1 MSHFPHR
8 KFGKKLEVGQSL
20 MELAVSITVLF
31 IILAGIVDLG
41 RMFFHYI
48 AMRDAAQEAASYGS
62 IFPTHCDQI
71 RDRAEIAMGSSP
83 AVIVAVDI
91 NGFYGADEAMYPGT
105 EFTEPCSIADDK
117 PMHACHGNEIVVT
130 LRDDEFPVTMPFIG
144 SFLGKQTIPL
154 ETTITGTILRPP
166 CKEIP

>member
-48 AMRDAAQEAASYGS
+48 AMRDAAQEAASYGA

-71 RDRAEIAMGSSP
+71 RDRAEIAMGTSP
-83 AVIVAVDI
+83 AVIVTVQI
-91 NGFYGADEAMYPGT
+91 NGFYGADITKTGT
-105 EFTEPCSIADDK
+105 EFSDPCLTASAE

-144 SFLGKQTIPL
+144 SFLGRQTIPL

>member
-20 MELAVSITVLF
+20 MELAVSITVLL

-62 IFPTHCDQI
+62 INPTHCNQI
-71 RDRAEIAMGSSP
+71 RDRAWIAMATSS
-83 AVIVAVDI
+83 AIDVTVTI
-91 NGFYGADEAMYPGT
+91 NGFYGADITQLDTAFSEDCLAA
-105 EFTEPCSIADDK
+105 SAN

-130 LRDDEFPVTMPFIG
+130 LSDNEFPITMPFIG
-144 SFLGKQTIPL
+144 SFLGRQNIPL